1 VLKLYFATQETRI
14 LSKGYTFSF
23 QGKKYAFVDPS
34 CPAQPGDALTVAHS
48 KYCPLQVI
56 YKDDTYKVVEF
67 TRVEPNPAAAKLS
80 PEELAKKRSEYGR
93 MGRQAS
99 PFRKPVSLSSEV
111 S

>member
-1 VLKLYFATQETRI
+1 MTPTHPTVVI

-23 QGKKYAFVDPS
+23 QGKKYAFADPS

-48 KYCPLQVI
+48 KDCPLQVI
-56 YKDDTYKVVEF
+56 NKGDTYKVVEF
-67 TRVEPNPAAAKLS
+67 RRVEPAPATPKLS
-80 PEELAKKRSEYGR
+80 PEKLAKKRSEYGK

-99 PFRKPVSLSSEV
+99 PYRKPVLLSSEV